1 MKLRLALLVLVAFAQ
16 VNTAVA
22 QSFYHEGLPPGSV
35 PEAQEKS
42 QFPHF
47 SELVRDLSKAVV
59 NISVE
64 GGASADENAD
74 EAGPKK
80 EESPFRSVGSG
91 FIINEQGFI
100 VTNNHVIGGAS
111 RIIVRL
117 LNDKTE
123 YEASVIGTD
132 PKTDVALIKFEPKH
146 EVPVVYLGDSDAL
159 EVGEWVIAIG
169 NQFQLGQT
177 VTAGIVSAKARK
189 LPNLTVGPYD
199 SFIQTDASINPGSSG
214 GPLFNTKGQVVGINT
229 AIFSPGRQQFGGP
242 GFNIGIGFSIPV
254 NLAKD
259 VLQQL
264 KSKGRV
270 TRGLLGVLIQ
280 PIDADVAEVLG
291 LKEPKGALVADVL
304 KDTPASKAGFQK
316 RDVIVSFNGKEIN
329 EHDELPL
336 LVASTAIGQKVEVKL
351 LRQGKPATLSVVV
364 DELREPAPEKPKTKL
379 KSNKI
384 GLSVEQLSDE
394 EAKQMGLASGKS
406 LVVRSVEAESDAER
420 AGFFKG
426 DVIEDFANRSISSV
440 EELDSAIKLLEK
452 GKPVLVSVRRKEGS
466 RILTLKLR

>member
-1 MKLRLALLVLVAFAQ
+1 
-16 VNTAVA
+16 
-22 QSFYHEGLPPGSV
+22 
-35 PEAQEKS
+35 
-42 QFPHF
+42 
-47 SELVRDLSKAVV
+47 
-59 NISVE
+59 
-64 GGASADENAD
+64 
-74 EAGPKK
+74 
-80 EESPFRSVGSG
+80 
-91 FIINEQGFI
+91 
-100 VTNNHVIGGAS
+100 
-111 RIIVRL
+111 
-117 LNDKTE
+117 
-123 YEASVIGTD
+123 
-132 PKTDVALIKFEPKH
+132 
-146 EVPVVYLGDSDAL
+146 
-159 EVGEWVIAIG
+159 
-169 NQFQLGQT
+169 
-177 VTAGIVSAKARK
+177 
-189 LPNLTVGPYD
+189 
-199 SFIQTDASINPGSSG
+199 
-214 GPLFNTKGQVVGINT
+214 
-229 AIFSPGRQQFGGP
+229 
-242 GFNIGIGFSIPV
+242 
-254 NLAKD
+254 
-259 VLQQL
+259 
-264 KSKGRV
+264 
-270 TRGLLGVLIQ
+270 VLIQ

-364 DELREPAPEKPKTKL
+364 DELREPAPENPKTKL